1 MAQHTSVRLETPCEF
16 INVTPL
22 NPLISKC
29 QIKVCYVSDEPNRNK
44 SIITK
49 DVARDMAN
57 SLPGSPI
64 VGYFNEAK
72 GDFEEHNR
80 VIDISNGKFTIKD
93 KTRPY
98 GFVDLGAKVWF
109 QKFLDD
115 GTTEREYLM
124 TEGYIWTGQYPE
136 AQRIIDEGNN
146 QSMELDEDLID
157 AFWTK
162 DSKGKP
168 QFFIIN
174 EAIISKLC
182 VLGEDCEPCF
192 EGSNITAPQITFSF
206 EDGFKEQL
214 FSMMNEIK
222 KVLNEGGAPT
232 VFTRYAVEIGDSLWS
247 SIYSYLEHTYPRAND
262 EGYVYDSIYR
272 IEGIYEEGSQ
282 KFAILQNRSNSKYFR
297 MNFSL
302 DDTTGFAASA
312 ELVEVTKT
320 YVPAAQPQFALE
332 DVEAF
337 ELEYAKKKKKAE
349 KEDEEDKKPEN
360 GDDDSKKPED
370 DESKKSGEEDDEDDS
385 DDDDADDDED
395 KKKKKKKTKFAKSEE
410 DDDDED
416 KCPKCGKPKSECE
429 CEDEDDDDDEKGKKS
444 KYNLD
449 EIQEYVEL
457 SQKYS
462 ALETDYNNLKSEME
476 KLVEFKKS
484 IEKKDKEAMIA
495 SFYMLSDE
503 EKKDVVD
510 NIDTYSLEDIE
521 AKLSIICVRNK
532 VNFNLDEDNKETT
545 KPTTFSLDGSLG
557 DDNVPAWVKSLR
569 NVAKSMN

>member
-1 MAQHTSVRLETPCEF
+1 MQHTSIRLETPCEF

-29 QIKVCYVSDEPNRNK
+29 QIKVCWVGDEPNRNK

-57 SLPGSPI
+57 TLPGSPI

-80 VIDISNGKFTIKD
+80 VIDISNGKFAIKD
-93 KTRPY
+93 TTRPY

-115 GTTEREYLM
+115 GETEREYLM
-124 TEGYIWTGQYPE
+124 TEGYLWTGQYPE
-136 AQRIIDEGNN
+136 AQRIIDQGNN
-146 QSMELDEDLID
+146 QSMELDDKLID

-162 DSKGKP
+162 DGKGKP

-182 VLGEDCEPCF
+182 VLGDDCEPCF

-320 YVPAAQPQFALE
+320 YVPAAEPQFALA

-337 ELEYAKKKKKAE
+337 ELEYAKKKKGE
-349 KEDEEDKKPEN
+349 EEEDEDKKKKPED
-360 GDDDSKKPED
+360 GDDDESKKPED
-370 DESKKSGEEDDEDDS
+370 KKSGEEDDEDDS
-385 DDDDADDDED
+385 SDDDDADDDDEE
-395 KKKKKKKTKFAKSEE
+395 KKKKKKTKFKKDEE
-410 DDDDED
+410 DDDED
-416 KCPKCGKPKSECE
+416 KCPKCGKPKSECT
-429 CEDEDDDDDEKGKKS
+429 CEDEDEDENKGKKS

-449 EIQEYVEL
+449 EIEEYVEL

-462 ALETDYNNLKSEME
+462 ALESDYNAMKAEMAT
-476 KLVEFKKS
+476 LVEFKKS

-503 EKKDVVD
+503 EKKDVID

>member
-1 MAQHTSVRLETPCEF
+1 MQHTSIRLETPCEF

-29 QIKVCYVSDEPNRNK
+29 QIKVCWVGDEPNRNK

-57 SLPGSPI
+57 TLPGSPI

-80 VIDISNGKFTIKD
+80 VIDISNGKFAIKD
-93 KTRPY
+93 TTRPY

-115 GTTEREYLM
+115 GETEREYLM
-124 TEGYIWTGQYPE
+124 TEGYLWTGQYPE
-136 AQRIIDEGNN
+136 AQRIIDQGNN
-146 QSMELDEDLID
+146 QSMELDDKLID

-162 DSKGKP
+162 DGKGKP

-182 VLGEDCEPCF
+182 VLGDDCEPCF

-247 SIYSYLEHTYPRAND
+247 SIYSYLENTYPRAND

-282 KFAILQNRSNSKYFR
+282 KFAILQNRSNNKYFR

-320 YVPAAQPQFALE
+320 YVPAAEPQFALA

-337 ELEYAKKKKKAE
+337 ELEYAKKKKGE
-349 KEDEEDKKPEN
+349 EEDEDKKKKPED
-360 GDDDSKKPED
+360 GDDDESKKPED
-370 DESKKSGEEDDEDDS
+370 KKSGEEDDEDDS
-385 DDDDADDDED
+385 SDDDDADDDDEE
-395 KKKKKKKTKFAKSEE
+395 KKKKKKTKFKKDEE
-410 DDDDED
+410 DDDED
-416 KCPKCGKPKSECE
+416 KCPKCGKPKSECT
-429 CEDEDDDDDEKGKKS
+429 CEDEDDDKNKGKKS

-449 EIQEYVEL
+449 EIEEYVEL

-462 ALETDYNNLKSEME
+462 ALESDYNAMKAEMAT
-476 KLVEFKKS
+476 LVEFKKS

-503 EKKDVVD
+503 EKKDVID

>member
-1 MAQHTSVRLETPCEF
+1 MQHTSIRLETPCEF

-29 QIKVCYVSDEPNRNK
+29 QIKVCWVGDEPNRNK

-49 DVARDMAN
+49 EVARDMAN
-57 SLPGSPI
+57 TLPGSPI

-80 VIDISNGKFTIKD
+80 VIDISNGKFAIKD
-93 KTRPY
+93 TTRPY

-115 GTTEREYLM
+115 GETEREYLM
-124 TEGYIWTGQYPE
+124 TEGYLWTGQYPE
-136 AQRIIDEGNN
+136 AQRIIDQGNN
-146 QSMELDEDLID
+146 QSMELDDKLID

-162 DSKGKP
+162 DGKGKP

-182 VLGEDCEPCF
+182 VLGDDCEPCF

-320 YVPAAQPQFALE
+320 YVPAAEPQFALA

-337 ELEYAKKKKKAE
+337 ELEYAKKKKGE
-349 KEDEEDKKPEN
+349 EEEDEDKKKKPED
-360 GDDDSKKPED
+360 GDDDESKKPED
-370 DESKKSGEEDDEDDS
+370 KKSGEEDDEDDS
-385 DDDDADDDED
+385 SDDDDADDDDEE
-395 KKKKKKKTKFAKSEE
+395 KKKKKKTKFKKDEE
-410 DDDDED
+410 DDDED
-416 KCPKCGKPKSECE
+416 KCPKCGKPKSECT
-429 CEDEDDDDDEKGKKS
+429 CEDEDEDENKGKKS

-449 EIQEYVEL
+449 EIEEYVEL

-462 ALETDYNNLKSEME
+462 ALESDYNAMKAEMAT
-476 KLVEFKKS
+476 LVEFKKS

-503 EKKDVVD
+503 EKKDVID

>member
-1 MAQHTSVRLETPCEF
+1 MQHTSIRLETPCEF

-29 QIKVCYVSDEPNRNK
+29 QIKVCWVGDEPNRNK

-57 SLPGSPI
+57 TLPGSPI

-80 VIDISNGKFTIKD
+80 VIDISNGKFAIKD
-93 KTRPY
+93 TTRPY

-115 GTTEREYLM
+115 GETEREYLM
-124 TEGYIWTGQYPE
+124 TEGYLWTGQYPE
-136 AQRIIDEGNN
+136 AQRIIDQGNN
-146 QSMELDEDLID
+146 QSMELDDKLID

-162 DSKGKP
+162 DGKGKP

-182 VLGEDCEPCF
+182 VLGDDCEPCF

-247 SIYSYLEHTYPRAND
+247 SIYSYLENTYPRAND

-282 KFAILQNRSNSKYFR
+282 KFAILQNRSNNKYFR

-320 YVPAAQPQFALE
+320 YVPAAEPQFALA

-337 ELEYAKKKKKAE
+337 ELEYAKKKKGE
-349 KEDEEDKKPEN
+349 EEDEDKKRKPED
-360 GDDDSKKPED
+360 GDDDESKKPED
-370 DESKKSGEEDDEDDS
+370 KKSGEEDDEDDS
-385 DDDDADDDED
+385 SDDDDADDDDEE
-395 KKKKKKKTKFAKSEE
+395 KKKKKKTKFKKDEE
-410 DDDDED
+410 DDDED
-416 KCPKCGKPKSECE
+416 KCPKCGKPKSECT
-429 CEDEDDDDDEKGKKS
+429 CEDEDDDKNKGKKS

-449 EIQEYVEL
+449 EIEEYVEL

-462 ALETDYNNLKSEME
+462 ALESDYNAMKAEMAT
-476 KLVEFKKS
+476 LVEFKKS

-503 EKKDVVD
+503 EKKDVID